1 MASVLGASLP
11 RRVLEDWWLK
21 LREQKL
27 HLSPT
32 GASELVCFY
41 LGFPCILPPPCPF
54 SWAPLK
60 WKKMGRNWRF
70 GCSPAAP
77 TQARGGLVRARWCHA
92 GTPRVGCCVMLL
104 SAAFPQKWSP
114 PRLLI
119 CSDTAVLTSA
129 PLWGRDTAFLCLA
142 LNPARLWCVA
152 MRHCSRFASLPAL
165 CKHIRGTSND
175 GLIKE
180 QFSCNLSPGTVYSGS
195 SSQLCQRCTCSLHHA
210 KAAPHDNRP
219 WPCFRISFQHHVPF
233 LGAPKLNMRSPN
245 LLGTMLAHGHLSL

>member
-1 MASVLGASLP
+1 MLLFGVPTHPSTPLSLLLGSFEMEENGQKPAI
-11 RRVLEDWWLK
+11 WL
-21 LREQKL
+21 
-27 HLSPT
+27 
-32 GASELVCFY
+32 
-41 LGFPCILPPPCPF
+41 F
-54 SWAPLK
+54 SGSSHP
-60 WKKMGRNWRF
+60 
-70 GCSPAAP
+70 S
-77 TQARGGLVRARWCHA
+77 QGGLGRARWWHA

-104 SAAFPQKWSP
+104 SAAFLQKCSP
-114 PRLLI
+114 PRPLI
-119 CSDTAVLTSA
+119 CSDTVVLTSA
-129 PLWGRDTAFLCLA
+129 PLWGRNTAFLCLA

-165 CKHIRGTSND
+165 CKHIRATSND

-180 QFSCNLSPGTVYSGS
+180 QFSCNLSPGAVYSGS